1 MSDNDL
7 PLNERFTLF
16 FDFLGSSVAT
26 SWPKER
32 LYQFLDLLIAIA
44 VQMESVE
51 SIDGSPQQDG
61 SYLISITPEVITACL
76 PH

>member
-16 FDFLGSSVAT
+16 FDFLGSSAAT

-32 LYQFLDLLIAIA
+32 LYQFLDLL
-44 VQMESVE
+44 MENNDDPLLTYERGVWLFL
-51 SIDGSPQQDG
+51 IVVSPQPF
-61 SYLISITPEVITACL
+61 LA
-76 PH
+76 